1 MSVQLIIVAAG
12 VGARMGAPVP
22 KALLD
27 VAGTPLLVRT
37 LSQLLG
43 SGLFDLPPIV
53 TYPASHQAEF
63 ETCLESTGIAAR
75 LIPGGAERQDSVRLA
90 LAATPEAAEVV
101 AIHDAARPFVPA
113 GSVRA
118 SIEAARECGAATV
131 AIPVTDTILEAD
143 ADGYLMSTPERA
155 RLWACQTPQTF
166 LRDAIVDAHA
176 RALAEGYLGTDDASL
191 VRRYGGK
198 VRLVQGHPFN
208 IKITRPEDLPL
219 AQRIIEEDAWRTA

>member
-43 SGLFDLPPIV
+43 TGLFSFPPIV
-53 TYPASHQAEF
+53 TYPLAHEVAFQA
-63 ETCLESTGIAAR
+63 CLAEAGIAAR

-90 LAATPEAAEVV
+90 LEASPVEAEVV

-113 GSVRA
+113 RSVLA
-118 SIEAARECGAATV
+118 SIEAARDCGAATV

-143 ADGYLMSTPERA
+143 AGGYLVNTPERS
-155 RLWACQTPQTF
+155 RMWACQTPQTF
-166 LRDAIVDAHA
+166 LRETILDAHHKA
-176 RALAEGYLGTDDASL
+176 EKEGYLGTDDASL

>member
-1 MSVQLIIVAAG
+1 
-12 VGARMGAPVP
+12 MGAPVP

-27 VAGTPLLVRT
+27 VCGTPLLVRT
-37 LSQLLG
+37 LRQLLATD
-43 SGLFDLPPIV
+43 FFTFPPIV
-53 TYPASHQAEF
+53 TYPASHEAEF
-63 ETCLESTGIAAR
+63 AGCLRDAGIEAR

-90 LAATPEAAEVV
+90 LEATSTEVEVV

-113 GSVRA
+113 RSIRA

-143 ADGYLMSTPERA
+143 AEGYLVNTPDRA
-155 RLWACQTPQTF
+155 RMWACQTPQTF
-166 LRDAIVDAHA
+166 LRETILAAHHKA
-176 RALAEGYLGTDDASL
+176 VAEGYRATDDASL
-191 VRRYGGK
+191 VRRYGGR